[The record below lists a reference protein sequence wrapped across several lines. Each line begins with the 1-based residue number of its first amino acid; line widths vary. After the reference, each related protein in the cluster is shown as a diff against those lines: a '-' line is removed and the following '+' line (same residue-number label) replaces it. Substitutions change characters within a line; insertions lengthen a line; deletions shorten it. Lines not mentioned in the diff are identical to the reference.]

1 MIMISSQSDVITG
14 TPKLRVVAPKTS
26 QHVFRTFVLSLELRE
41 LETIGQGSLK
51 WVYWQYGSVC
61 YYSHEISLA

>member
-26 QHVFRTFVLSLELRE
+26 QHVFRTFVLRVWNCK
-41 LETIGQGSLK
+41 SLK
-51 WVYWQYGSVC
+51 PLGRVR
-61 YYSHEISLA
+61 